1 MAAVDRQIDES
12 KVAGLIVTDGYCS
25 IGLVHY
31 QKIRM
36 LLEFL
41 LRERRTNGADKSR
54 ERDFEAFIFDS
65 HSRGYLVS

>member
-12 KVAGLIVTDGYCS
+12 KVAGLIVRRYCS
-25 IGLVHY
+25 IGSVHY